1 MEYFHGAKNLNL
13 KIFKVKAPCILN
25 DLDGQLFEKIF
36 GHKFAAL
43 GDKLINTIGEKENKI
58 IIDDI

>member
-1 MEYFHGAKNLNL
+1 MEYLHGATNLNL

-43 GDKLINTIGEKENKI
+43 GDKLINTIGGT
-58 IIDDI
+58 